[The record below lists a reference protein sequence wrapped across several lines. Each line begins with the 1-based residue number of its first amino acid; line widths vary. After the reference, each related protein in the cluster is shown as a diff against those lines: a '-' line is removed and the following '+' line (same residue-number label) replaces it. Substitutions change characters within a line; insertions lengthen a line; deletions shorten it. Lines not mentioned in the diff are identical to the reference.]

1 MDRLLSVSQAS
12 RLVGVPRRMIQQHIQ
27 EGLLEAFEGHIRL
40 SELRKAYPD
49 ADGDRSGMV
58 EKVQRI
64 REAAASKANRDF
76 KPNVDHLCTELQR
89 ARVEIERLN
98 DEVAG
103 YQRFA
108 AETERRLLDLQ
119 ERCDTRQAMMIGT
132 LVGWFMSQL
141 KKHRG
146 DR

>member
-12 RLVGVPRRMIQQHIQ
+12 RLVGVPRRMIQHHIQ

-40 SELRKAYPD
+40 SELRKAYPE
-49 ADGDRSGMV
+49 ADSDRSGMV
-58 EKVQRI
+58 EKVNRI

-98 DEVAG
+98 EEVVS
-103 YQRFA
+103 YQQFA
-108 AETERRLLDLQ
+108 SETERRLLELQ
-119 ERCDTRQAMMIGT
+119 ENCDARQAMMLGT
-132 LVGWFMSQL
+132 LIGWFMNQL
-141 KKHRG
+141 KLRR
-146 DR
+146 DP

>member
-12 RLVGVPRRMIQQHIQ
+12 RMVGVPRRLIQQHIQ

-40 SELRKAYPD
+40 SELRKAYPE

-58 EKVQRI
+58 EKVARI

-76 KPNVDHLCTELQR
+76 KPDVDHLCSELQR
-89 ARVEIERLN
+89 ARVEIERLH
-98 DEVAG
+98 DELDS

-108 AETERRLLDLQ
+108 VETERRLLDLQ
-119 ERCDTRQAMMIGT
+119 ERCDERQAMMLST
-132 LVGWFMSQL
+132 LVGWFMHQL
-141 KKHRG
+141 KLRRG
-146 DR
+146 R

>member
-12 RLVGVPRRMIQQHIQ
+12 RMVGVPRRLIQQHIQ

-76 KPNVDHLCTELQR
+76 KPSVDHLCTELQR
-89 ARVEIERLN
+89 ARVEIGRLN
-98 DEVAG
+98 DEVAD

-108 AETERRLLDLQ
+108 TETERRLLELQ
-119 ERCDTRQAMMIGT
+119 ERCDARQAVMLGT
-132 LVGWFMSQL
+132 LIGWFMSQL

-146 DR
+146 G